1 MAVNYSAILVDIK
14 NGGSQNSGPYKY
26 VSTNGTINVIQD
38 HKWAIFDGKN
48 QKNIENVPSIILTEY
63 QPIGSQTVGVL
74 EKFIGNIKDAWETN
88 NSKSDAFLDYY
99 KELYN
104 AKLTGNQYIFPYF
117 NSSIRSKTNS
127 WAKNPDIS
135 SAVDALGKLPYIGTA
150 KAKLAAETVTAGNL
164 GIEYP
169 KTWQGTDAV
178 ATYSFEFYLHNTFSE
193 ENTKRNLALVS
204 LLSYNNSYSRRN
216 LAIQDAPVIYTVEI
230 PGIRYSP
237 FSVFKKLTI
246 DAVGQMR
253 KMKINLGTGEPLD
266 IILPE
271 AYKISIEIEDI
282 FIESRQ
288 LLPASLGASKV
299 VVLSDSEVSDAI
311 GDVMRRLGL
320 NGVQPQGEGTPGSS
334 PPPTSQ

>member
-63 QPIGSQTVGVL
+63 QPIGSQTVGV
-74 EKFIGNIKDAWETN
+74 T
-88 NSKSDAFLDYY
+88 
-99 KELYN
+99 ELYN

-299 VVLSDSEVSDAI
+299 VVLSDSEVSVAI
-311 GDVMRRLGL
+311 GGFIRRVEGALG
-320 NGVQPQGEGTPGSS
+320 GQPQGEGTPGSS